1 MSYNSDIEYIQM
13 LQIRVASRDG
23 FGRINTR
30 SNVLLGLTP
39 PLHQSFSL
47 FNITKQL
54 FRISGCVLPGFDPI
68 KTRKKECQDDYE
80 LFENQGNLLAVLFDG
95 HGVNGH
101 LVAKFCKDF
110 MGVFF
115 VNNFTKFESGP
126 KPTIEEMVLNCD
138 LELKKSNI
146 DTTMSGTTAVVVYI
160 NTQGI
165 HVGSVGDSRAI
176 LSTIPKNIND
186 PSMIVPKATNRFN
199 RLIIPSKKLQ
209 PIALTVDQKPN
220 HAQELK
226 RIQNAG
232 GEVRRIADELGNP
245 IGPYRI

>member
-1 MSYNSDIEYIQM
+1 
-13 LQIRVASRDG
+13 
-23 FGRINTR
+23 
-30 SNVLLGLTP
+30 
-39 PLHQSFSL
+39 
-47 FNITKQL
+47 
-54 FRISGCVLPGFDPI
+54 
-68 KTRKKECQDDYE
+68 
-80 LFENQGNLLAVLFDG
+80 
-95 HGVNGH
+95 
-101 LVAKFCKDF
+101 
-110 MGVFF
+110 
-115 VNNFTKFESGP
+115 
-126 KPTIEEMVLNCD
+126 MVLNCD